1 VGPSPAPSVGVRS
14 PSPTER
20 DTDDDHGP
28 AHHAASTSIAAL
40 TERDQYSKTPER
52 KKTMRGHRLLRGVV
66 WAISAFTAVAF
77 LPGCGG
83 ESTPPSNSGSF
94 FGPSQPIGNGTV
106 KTFVILDEGGL
117 PTEVGVRLTASALD
131 GLPET
136 STGLPPTLMLDFPDQ
151 AAATA
156 FDHVMLN
163 WNPQGH
169 EPPELFGKPH
179 FDVHFNMVDMATIQA
194 VIASDPDYAAKAEHT
209 PEAKYVPQDYV
220 VPPGAPAAAQAVP
233 GMGVHWVDSSDTS
246 LVPGSYNFE
255 HIVINGTWDGRYTFI
270 EPMITREW
278 LLTNPSSQQP
288 LKLPQAYQKSAYYPT
303 TYGVHFDEQAK
314 EYVISLGGMTMREA
328 S

>member
-1 VGPSPAPSVGVRS
+1 MMRS
-14 PSPTER
+14 
-20 DTDDDHGP
+20 
-28 AHHAASTSIAAL
+28 
-40 TERDQYSKTPER
+40 
-52 KKTMRGHRLLRGVV
+52 HRLLRAVGSVV
-66 WAISAFTAVAF
+66 AACTALAFI
-77 LPGCGG
+77 PGCSG
-83 ESTPPSNSGSF
+83 ESAPPSSSGTF
-94 FGPSQPIGNGTV
+94 FGPSQLLGNGTV
-106 KTFVILDEGGL
+106 RTYTALDEDGR
-117 PTEVGVRLTASALD
+117 PTELGLRLTATALD

-151 AAATA
+151 ASATA

-169 EPPELFGKPH
+169 EPPELFGEPH
-179 FDVHFNMVDMATIQA
+179 FDFHFDMVDMGSIQA
-194 VIASDPDYAAKAEHT
+194 IIASDPDYSAKAERA

-233 GMGVHWVDSSDTS
+233 GMGMHLIDSSDTS
-246 LVPGSYNFE
+246 LVPGSYDFE

-278 LLTNPSSQQP
+278 LLTNPTSQQP

-303 TYGVHFDEQAK
+303 TYGVHVDEQSK
-314 EYVISLGGMTMREA
+314 DYVISLGGMTMREA